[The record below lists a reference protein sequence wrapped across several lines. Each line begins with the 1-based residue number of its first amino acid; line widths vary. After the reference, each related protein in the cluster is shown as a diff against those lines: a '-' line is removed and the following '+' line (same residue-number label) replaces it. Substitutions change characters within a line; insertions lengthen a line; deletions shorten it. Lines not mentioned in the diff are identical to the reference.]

1 MRVLFLGGTGLISSA
16 CAELAAARGVELF
29 LLVRG
34 RSTHYP
40 LPEGARV
47 ITADVRGD
55 QAVLAAALRG
65 RSFDVV
71 VDWIAYHPADIERDI
86 ELFRGRTRQFIFIS
100 SASAYQKPSVHYRIM
115 EDTPLG
121 NPYWQYSRDKIACEE
136 RLMQAYREQG
146 FPVTIIRPSLTYGP
160 SQIPLAVGSWQYP
173 YTIID
178 RMKKGKKIIV
188 PGDGTSLWTLTWN
201 GDFAKGL
208 LGLLGLEAAI
218 GQAFHITSDEVLT
231 WNQIYLEVGRA
242 AGVEPDLIHIPS
254 DLIAAY
260 DPSALGSLIGD
271 KANSIVF
278 DNSKIKRFVP
288 DFAATVPW
296 AEGVRR
302 ALAWHEADP
311 GRRCVDEE
319 ANRLWDRIV
328 AAYERSFPRYLLQ
341 NPHYK
346 APRNG

>member
-1 MRVLFLGGTGLISSA
+1 MPGMRVLFLGGTGLISSA
-16 CAELAAARGVELF
+16 CAELAAARGLDLT

-34 RSTHYP
+34 LSNKYP
-40 LPEGARV
+40 VPEGAGV
-47 ITADVRGD
+47 IAADVRGD
-55 QAVLAAALRG
+55 PAALAAALHG
-65 RSFDVV
+65 RRFDVV
-71 VDWIAYHPADIERDI
+71 VDWIAYTPADIERDLR
-86 ELFRGRTRQFIFIS
+86 LFGGGGIRQFIFIS
-100 SASAYQKPSVHYRIM
+100 SASAYQKPPVHYLIT

-136 RLMQAYREQG
+136 RLMRAYREQG
-146 FPVTIIRPSLTYGP
+146 FPATIIRPSLTYGP

-173 YTIID
+173 YTVID

-188 PGDGTSLWTLTWN
+188 PGDGASLWTLTWN

-208 LGLLGLEAAI
+208 FGLLGLEAAI

-231 WNQIYLEVGRA
+231 WNQIYLEAGRA
-242 AGVEPDLIHIPS
+242 AGVEPVLVHIPS
-254 DLIAAY
+254 DLIATY
-260 DPSALGSLIGD
+260 DPDALGSLIGD
-271 KANSIVF
+271 KANSIMF

-288 DFAATVPW
+288 DFTAAVPW

-319 ANRLWDRIV
+319 ADRLWDRIV
-328 AAYERSFPRYLLQ
+328 TAHERAFPG
-341 NPHYK
+341 K
-346 APRNG
+346 GGKD